1 MQAVRVCCLLSTL
14 MVAIAA
20 CASRPVKPQ
29 PQPQP
34 SAAALAAQGIE
45 CHKGRAT
52 GTLVEAT
59 VCTSAAERARAA
71 DNAQKTKD
79 WLNNVPAGP
88 CPANVQCN

>member
-1 MQAVRVCCLLSTL
+1 MQELRICCLLSTL
-14 MVAIAA
+14 LLAMAA
-20 CASRPVKPQ
+20 CASRPVK

-45 CHKGRAT
+45 CHKERAT
-52 GTLVEAT
+52 GSLVEST

-79 WLNNVPAGP
+79 WMNNVPAGP
-88 CPANVQCN
+88 CPANGQCN

>member
-1 MQAVRVCCLLSTL
+1 MMQAVRVCCLLSTL

-29 PQPQP
+29 PQP

-45 CHKGRAT
+45 CHRERAT

-59 VCTSAAERARAA
+59 VCTGAAERARAA

-88 CPANVQCN
+88 CPANVQCD